1 MPSATDFNAIRISL
15 ASPEQIKQWSYGE
28 VTKPE
33 TINYRT
39 LRPEKDGLFCERIFG
54 PTKDWE
60 CYCGKYK
67 KIRYKGV
74 ICDRCGVEVA
84 RAKVRRERMGHI
96 GLAAPVAHIWFSKG
110 IPSRLGL
117 LLDLTPRNLE
127 RVLYFAQYVVTSVDP
142 LMHART
148 AEAIE
153 QQHAEQIEA
162 IEQQWAGP
170 VAAVAAELDG
180 VAEDDERRAE
190 IAAKHAEMLSG
201 HGTAKSDA
209 EAAMQRDMDDLDSIK
224 PLMLLTETRFRELN
238 DKFGDVFNA
247 GMGAEAILAI
257 LREIDLDAVA
267 TELEKEV
274 RTTSGQRR
282 KKAVKRIRVV
292 DAFRRSS
299 NKPEWMVLT
308 ALPVL
313 PPDLRPMV
321 QLDGGRFATSDL
333 NDLYRRVINRNNRL
347 RRLLDLGAPE
357 IIVRNEK
364 RMLQEAVDDLIDN
377 GRRGRAIVG
386 SHNHKL
392 KSLSDL
398 LRGKQGRFRQNLL
411 GKRVDY
417 GGRSVIVVGPSLTL
431 GECGLPKKMAL
442 ELFKPFVMNRLVS
455 QGLAH
460 NIKSAKR
467 MVERTR
473 PEVWD
478 ILEEVIKG
486 RPVLL
491 NRAPTLHRLGIQ
503 AFMPVLVE
511 GSAIQLHPLVC
522 AAFNADFDG
531 DQMAVHVPLSREA
544 VQEARN
550 VMLSVYNMLSP
561 SSGEPL
567 VAPTYEIV
575 LGCYYLTLVKENAKG
590 TGGRYRD
597 FADVMMAFD
606 AGLLELQSE
615 VSIRDLSQ
623 PEGWMSTTPGR
634 IIFNEALPEE
644 LRRYNTVMDKKALK
658 DLVTETYHTSGN
670 SVTANVLDRIKTI
683 GFHYATVSGTTIGIT
698 DIKVPEEK
706 AEMIAEADKK
716 VEALQEQY
724 EIGLITDRERESRTI
739 AVWQSVN
746 NKMDAV
752 LQKHLPDFGGIYVM
766 AHSGARGNE
775 AQIKQMAAM
784 RGLMSNPRGDIIEL
798 PIKSSFREGLTVLE
812 YFISTHGARKGLAD
826 TALRTAD
833 SGYLTR
839 RLIDV
844 AQEVIVLEQDCQT
857 DRGITIHADASE
869 EDVMIAALHE
879 RIVGRVASEAL
890 AHPETGEILIDA
902 QQTIEE
908 AEALAIETAGIKE
921 VSVRSPLTCEAPRGI
936 CRFCYGR
943 SPASGKIANIGDA
956 VGIIAAQSIGEPG
969 TQLTMR
975 TFHTGGV
982 AGKDITSGLPRVEEL
997 FEARTPKGRARLA
1010 EIDGDVLIFEGGEL
1024 VGDFEVPADSAQV
1037 LVPPIST
1044 APVVRIVSRVPF
1056 TDSYGI
1062 PETHKLVARKGRRIH
1077 AGEPIA
1083 APRAAA
1089 AKAAAKEAE
1098 DAEESRPELTDL
1110 LARVSGVVRV
1120 VDGGVE
1126 IDSAEVEVRDHV
1138 VDATDQRLLHTGDS
1152 VLAGQKLT
1160 SGVKD
1165 PHDLLRIEGV
1175 EATRR
1180 YLVEQV
1186 QTVYRNQGVSIND
1199 KHIETI
1205 IRQILK
1211 WVRVETIGD
1220 TDMLPNQLV
1229 DRIRFQ
1235 DLNAKVL
1242 AEGGEPATSKP
1253 EILGVTRASLNT
1265 DSFLAKA
1272 SFQETARVLTE
1283 SAILGETD
1291 YLRGLKENVII
1302 GRLIPARLDLSPE
1315 GRELLGITQAEAAV
1329 VAGELPE
1336 PEDITNLMMD
1346 YPGAEVPIGE
1356 DYEGNDH
1363 PTLDIGGDHPSEDD
1377 DDDED
1382 LADEDDDL
1390 ADAPAASAPEA
1401 IVEDEGSES
1410 ESETEDDPDEASLEA
1425 VLHEERT
1432 ATADDE
1438 DLESGI

>member
-1 MPSATDFNAIRISL
+1 
-15 ASPEQIKQWSYGE
+15 
-28 VTKPE
+28 
-33 TINYRT
+33 
-39 LRPEKDGLFCERIFG
+39 
-54 PTKDWE
+54 
-60 CYCGKYK
+60 
-67 KIRYKGV
+67 
-74 ICDRCGVEVA
+74 
-84 RAKVRRERMGHI
+84 
-96 GLAAPVAHIWFSKG
+96 
-110 IPSRLGL
+110 
-117 LLDLTPRNLE
+117 
-127 RVLYFAQYVVTSVDP
+127 
-142 LMHART
+142 
-148 AEAIE
+148 
-153 QQHAEQIEA
+153 
-162 IEQQWAGP
+162 
-170 VAAVAAELDG
+170 
-180 VAEDDERRAE
+180 
-190 IAAKHAEMLSG
+190 
-201 HGTAKSDA
+201 
-209 EAAMQRDMDDLDSIK
+209 
-224 PLMLLTETRFRELN
+224 
-238 DKFGDVFNA
+238 
-247 GMGAEAILAI
+247 
-257 LREIDLDAVA
+257 
-267 TELEKEV
+267 
-274 RTTSGQRR
+274 
-282 KKAVKRIRVV
+282 
-292 DAFRRSS
+292 
-299 NKPEWMVLT
+299 
-308 ALPVL
+308 
-313 PPDLRPMV
+313 
-321 QLDGGRFATSDL
+321 
-333 NDLYRRVINRNNRL
+333 
-347 RRLLDLGAPE
+347 
-357 IIVRNEK
+357 
-364 RMLQEAVDDLIDN
+364 
-377 GRRGRAIVG
+377 
-386 SHNHKL
+386 
-392 KSLSDL
+392 
-398 LRGKQGRFRQNLL
+398 
-411 GKRVDY
+411 
-417 GGRSVIVVGPSLTL
+417 
-431 GECGLPKKMAL
+431 
-442 ELFKPFVMNRLVS
+442 
-455 QGLAH
+455 
-460 NIKSAKR
+460 
-467 MVERTR
+467 MVERTN
-473 PEVWD
+473 PQVWD

-550 VMLSVYNMLSP
+550 VMLSVNNMLSP

-575 LGCYYLTLVKENAKG
+575 LGCYYLTLIKEGAKG
-590 TGGRYRD
+590 TGERYRD
-597 FADVMMAFD
+597 LADVMMAFD

-615 VSIRDLSQ
+615 IKIRDLSQ
-623 PEGWMSTTPGR
+623 PEGWMQTSPGR
-634 IIFNEALPEE
+634 IIFNDVLPES
-644 LRRYNTVMDKKALK
+644 LRRYSMVMDKKALK
-658 DLVTETYHTSGN
+658 ELVTETYHSSGN
-670 SVTANVLDRIKTI
+670 SVTANVLDSIKTM
-683 GFHYATVSGTTIGIT
+683 GFHYSTISGTTIGIT

-706 AEMIAEADKK
+706 AAMIAEADKK

-724 EIGLITDRERESRTI
+724 EIGLITDRERESRTV
-739 AVWQSVN
+739 AVWQGVN
-746 NKMDAV
+746 NAMDAV

-844 AQEVIVLEQDCQT
+844 AQEVIVLEENCGT
-857 DRGITIHADASE
+857 DRGITIYADASE
-869 EDVMIAALHE
+869 EDVMIAPLHE
-879 RIVGRVASEAL
+879 RIEGRIVAEVV
-890 AHPETGEILIDA
+890 AHPDTGEILIDN
-902 QQTIEE
+902 QETIE
-908 AEALAIETAGIKE
+908 ADDAIAIELAGIK
-921 VSVRSPLTCEAPRGI
+921 VISVRSPLTCDAPRGI
-936 CRFCYGR
+936 CRVCYGR

-1024 VGDFEVPADSAQV
+1024 IGDFKAEEDSVQV

-1044 APVVRIVSRVPF
+1044 APVIRVVNRISF
-1056 TDSYGI
+1056 TDSYAI
-1062 PETHKLVARKGRRIH
+1062 PETHKLVVKKGRRIH

-1083 APRAAA
+1083 IPRAAA
-1089 AKAAAKEAE
+1089 TKATTKDSEGTL
-1098 DAEESRPELTDL
+1098 PDL
-1110 LARVSGVVRV
+1110 VDVLARVSGVIRA
-1120 VDGGVE
+1120 VDGGID

-1138 VDATDQRLLHTGDS
+1138 VDATDQRMLHTGAS
-1152 VLAGQKLT
+1152 VVAGQKLT

-1229 DRIRFQ
+1229 ERVRFQ
-1235 DLNAKVL
+1235 SLNTKVM
-1242 AEGGEPATSKP
+1242 AEGGEPATSNP

-1283 SAILGETD
+1283 AAILGETD

-1315 GRELLGITQAEAAV
+1315 GRELLGITEAQALA
-1329 VAGELPE
+1329 VAGEAPE
-1336 PEDITNLMMD
+1336 PQDLTNLMMD

-1356 DYEGNDH
+1356 DHEGHDYLK
-1363 PTLDIGGDHPSEDD
+1363 LDILGDD
-1377 DDDED
+1377 DDDDDNLLGGED
-1382 LADEDDDL
+1382 GEDDL
-1390 ADAPAASAPEA
+1390 ADQPLAAAPEA
-1401 IVEDEGSES
+1401 NVAEEDEDENQNAD
-1410 ESETEDDPDEASLEA
+1410 EDIYEQRIEA
-1425 VLHEERT
+1425 VLEEESE
-1432 ATADDE
+1432 DDE
-1438 DLESGI
+1438 KPESGL

>member
-96 GLAAPVAHIWFSKG
+96 ALAAPVAHIWFSKG

-142 LMHART
+142 LMRGRT
-148 AEAIE
+148 AEAIDL
-153 QQHAEQIEA
+153 QHAEQMQSID
-162 IEQQWAGP
+162 EQYTGP

-180 VAEDDERRAE
+180 IGAEEEQRAE
-190 IAAKHAEMLSG
+190 VAAKHAEMVSAHAAALS
-201 HGTAKSDA
+201 SA
-209 EAAMQRDMDDLDSIK
+209 EETMQRDMDDLDSIK
-224 PLMLLTETRFRELN
+224 SLMLLTEARYRELN
-238 DKFGDVFNA
+238 DKFGDVFHA

-257 LREIDLDAVA
+257 LRNIDLESVSV
-267 TELEKEV
+267 ELENEV

-292 DAFRRSS
+292 DAFRRSP
-299 NKPEWMVLT
+299 NKAEWMVLT
-308 ALPVL
+308 SLPVL

-442 ELFKPFVMNRLVS
+442 ELFKPFVMNRLVA

-467 MVERTR
+467 MVERTN
-473 PEVWD
+473 PQVWD

-550 VMLSVYNMLSP
+550 VMLSVNNMLSP

-575 LGCYYLTLVKENAKG
+575 LGCYYLTLIKEGAKG
-590 TGGRYRD
+590 TGERYRD
-597 FADVMMAFD
+597 LADVMMAFD

-615 VSIRDLSQ
+615 IKIRDLSQ
-623 PEGWMSTTPGR
+623 PDGWMQSSPGR
-634 IIFNEALPEE
+634 IIFNDVLPES
-644 LRRYNTVMDKKALK
+644 LRRYNMVMDKKALK
-658 DLVTETYHTSGN
+658 DLVTETYHTAGN
-670 SVTANVLDRIKTI
+670 SVTANVLDSIKTM
-683 GFHYATVSGTTIGIT
+683 GFHYSTISGTTIGIT

-706 AEMIAEADKK
+706 AAMIAEADKK

-724 EIGLITDRERESRTI
+724 EIGLITDRERESRTV
-739 AVWQSVN
+739 AVWQGVN
-746 NKMDAV
+746 NAMDAV

-844 AQEVIVLEQDCQT
+844 AQEVIVLEEDCGT
-857 DRGITIHADASE
+857 DRGITIYADASE
-869 EDVMIAALHE
+869 EEVMIAPLHE
-879 RIVGRVASEAL
+879 RIVGRVVAEVVV
-890 AHPETGEILIDA
+890 HPETGEILIDN
-902 QQTIEE
+902 QETVQTSD
-908 AEALAIETAGIKE
+908 AMAIELAGIK
-921 VSVRSPLTCEAPRGI
+921 VLSVRSPLTCNAPRGI
-936 CRFCYGR
+936 CRVCYGR

-1010 EIDGDVLIFEGGEL
+1010 EIDGSVLVFEGGEL
-1024 VGDFEVPADSAQV
+1024 VGDFKAEEDSVQV
-1037 LVPPIST
+1037 LVPPISP
-1044 APVVRIVSRVPF
+1044 APVVRVVSRIPF
-1056 TDSYGI
+1056 KDSYTV
-1062 PETHKLVARKGRRIH
+1062 PETHKLVARKGGRIH
-1077 AGEPIA
+1077 AGESIA
-1083 APRAAA
+1083 TPRAAA
-1089 AKAAAKEAE
+1089 TKAAAKGSE
-1098 DAEESRPELTDL
+1098 DTLPDLVDL
-1110 LARVSGVVRV
+1110 LARVSGVIRV

-1126 IDSAEVEVRDHV
+1126 IDSAEIEVRDHV

-1152 VLAGQKLT
+1152 VVAGQKLT

-1175 EATRR
+1175 DATRR

-1186 QTVYRNQGVSIND
+1186 QTVYRSQGVSIND

-1229 DRIRFQ
+1229 ERVRFQ
-1235 DLNAKVL
+1235 SLNAKIM
-1242 AEGGEPATSKP
+1242 AEGGEPATINP

-1283 SAILGETD
+1283 AAILGETD

-1315 GRELLGITQAEAAV
+1315 GRELLGITEAQALA
-1329 VAGELPE
+1329 VAGEAPE
-1336 PEDITNLMMD
+1336 PQDLSNLMMD

-1356 DYEGNDH
+1356 DNEGVK
-1363 PTLDIGGDHPSEDD
+1363 LDILG
-1377 DDDED
+1377 DDDEEEED
-1382 LADEDDDL
+1382 LLDGDDREDELADKPL
-1390 ADAPAASAPEA
+1390 AVAPEA
-1401 IVEDEGSES
+1401 NIADLDENEDEGV
-1410 ESETEDDPDEASLEA
+1410 DEQSLEA
-1425 VLHEERT
+1425 VLEEEGDD
-1432 ATADDE
+1432 DDE
-1438 DLESGI
+1438 PESEL

>member
-1 MPSATDFNAIRISL
+1 
-15 ASPEQIKQWSYGE
+15 
-28 VTKPE
+28 
-33 TINYRT
+33 
-39 LRPEKDGLFCERIFG
+39 
-54 PTKDWE
+54 
-60 CYCGKYK
+60 
-67 KIRYKGV
+67 
-74 ICDRCGVEVA
+74 
-84 RAKVRRERMGHI
+84 
-96 GLAAPVAHIWFSKG
+96 
-110 IPSRLGL
+110 
-117 LLDLTPRNLE
+117 
-127 RVLYFAQYVVTSVDP
+127 
-142 LMHART
+142 
-148 AEAIE
+148 
-153 QQHAEQIEA
+153 
-162 IEQQWAGP
+162 
-170 VAAVAAELDG
+170 
-180 VAEDDERRAE
+180 
-190 IAAKHAEMLSG
+190 
-201 HGTAKSDA
+201 
-209 EAAMQRDMDDLDSIK
+209 
-224 PLMLLTETRFRELN
+224 
-238 DKFGDVFNA
+238 
-247 GMGAEAILAI
+247 
-257 LREIDLDAVA
+257 
-267 TELEKEV
+267 
-274 RTTSGQRR
+274 
-282 KKAVKRIRVV
+282 
-292 DAFRRSS
+292 
-299 NKPEWMVLT
+299 
-308 ALPVL
+308 
-313 PPDLRPMV
+313 
-321 QLDGGRFATSDL
+321 
-333 NDLYRRVINRNNRL
+333 
-347 RRLLDLGAPE
+347 
-357 IIVRNEK
+357 
-364 RMLQEAVDDLIDN
+364 
-377 GRRGRAIVG
+377 
-386 SHNHKL
+386 
-392 KSLSDL
+392 
-398 LRGKQGRFRQNLL
+398 
-411 GKRVDY
+411 
-417 GGRSVIVVGPSLTL
+417 
-431 GECGLPKKMAL
+431 
-442 ELFKPFVMNRLVS
+442 
-455 QGLAH
+455 
-460 NIKSAKR
+460 
-467 MVERTR
+467 MVERTN
-473 PEVWD
+473 PQVWD

-550 VMLSVYNMLSP
+550 VMLSVNNMLSP

-575 LGCYYLTLVKENAKG
+575 LGCYYLTLIKEGAKG
-590 TGGRYRD
+590 TGERFRD
-597 FADVMMAFD
+597 LADVMMAFD

-615 VSIRDLSQ
+615 IKIRDLSQ
-623 PEGWMSTTPGR
+623 PDGWMQTSPGR
-634 IIFNEALPEE
+634 IIFNEVLPES
-644 LRRYNTVMDKKALK
+644 LRRYNMVMDKKALK
-658 DLVTETYHTSGN
+658 ELVTETYHTAGN
-670 SVTANVLDRIKTI
+670 AVTANVLDSLKTM
-683 GFHYATVSGTTIGIT
+683 GFHYSTISGTTIGIT

-706 AEMIAEADKK
+706 AAMVAEADKK

-739 AVWQSVN
+739 AVWQGVN
-746 NKMDAV
+746 NAMDAV

-844 AQEVIVLEQDCQT
+844 AQEVIVLEEDCGT
-857 DRGITIHADASE
+857 DRGITIFADASE
-869 EDVMIAALHE
+869 EDVMIAPLHE
-879 RIVGRVASEAL
+879 RIVGRIVAEVV
-890 AHPETGEILIDA
+890 AHPETGEILIDNHE
-902 QQTIEE
+902 TIQ
-908 AEALAIETAGIKE
+908 AADAMAIELAGIKII
-921 VSVRSPLTCEAPRGI
+921 SVRSPLTCIAPRGI
-936 CRFCYGR
+936 CRVCYGR

-1010 EIDGDVLIFEGGEL
+1010 EIDGDVLIFENGEL
-1024 VGDFEVPADSAQV
+1024 VGDFKAEEDSVQV

-1044 APVVRIVSRVPF
+1044 APVVRIVSRIPF
-1056 TDSYGI
+1056 TDSYAV
-1062 PETHKLVARKGRRIH
+1062 PETHKLVARKGGRIH

-1083 APRAAA
+1083 TARAAA
-1089 AKAAAKEAE
+1089 VKAAPK
-1098 DAEESRPELTDL
+1098 DTKDTLPDLTDL
-1110 LARVSGVVRV
+1110 LARVSGVIRQ
-1120 VDGGVE
+1120 VDGGIE
-1126 IDSAEVEVRDHV
+1126 IDSAEIEVRDHV

-1152 VLAGQKLT
+1152 VVAGQKLT

-1175 EATRR
+1175 DATRR

-1229 DRIRFQ
+1229 ERVRFQ
-1235 DLNAKVL
+1235 SLNAKVMS
-1242 AEGGEPATSKP
+1242 EGGEPATSNP

-1283 SAILGETD
+1283 AAILGETD

-1315 GRELLGITQAEAAV
+1315 GRELLGITEAQALA
-1329 VAGELPE
+1329 VAGEAPE
-1336 PEDITNLMMD
+1336 PQDLTNLMMD

-1356 DYEGNDH
+1356 DYEGHDH
-1363 PTLDIGGDHPSEDD
+1363 MKLDILGDDEDD
-1377 DDDED
+1377 DDDRLEGDDGEDD
-1382 LADEDDDL
+1382 LADEPL
-1390 ADAPAASAPEA
+1390 AVAPEA
-1401 IVEDEGSES
+1401 NVAEAETDE
-1410 ESETEDDPDEASLEA
+1410 EDDADEDADEPSLDA
-1425 VLHEERT
+1425 VLKEEED
-1432 ATADDE
+1432 AAGDDE
-1438 DLESGI
+1438 EPESGV